1 MDNTE
6 KYYKTYIDVLTL
18 AASFSVV
25 WIHFGNEIHWYDG
38 TLAWKMCVPIQVFAY
53 WAVPVYFMIT
63 GATLMNYRQK
73 YTTTVFFRRRL
84 VRGVMPYLIWGTL
97 MIFLD
102 SERVFVQGSSMAHK
116 TSSILNAFINST
128 MEPVYWFFIPL
139 LSVYLSMPIL
149 SLLAEKQNR
158 KLLHYALALGVLLIS
173 VIPFSYNLFYY
184 VFRPEQNFYWN
195 QLLSMP
201 VLGGYTLY
209 CVLGYWAATHNFTK
223 KQRIICYSA
232 GAIAIVFRFAGLWY
246 LSARDG
252 ATSRIFMDY
261 LSWPAL
267 FQALSV
273 FVACK
278 HTPWDKVLSE
288 NAHRIVAK
296 LSRCGLGV
304 YVIHSEIIRK
314 MGDYT
319 VFCKY
324 SPIWYYF
331 WPIPTFLV
339 CILAVALARKIPLLR
354 CLFP

>member
-53 WAVPVYFMIT
+53 WAVPVYFMKT

-223 KQRIICYSA
+223 KRELFAIQQVPLRLFFVLLDYGILAQEMEQHQEYSWIIFLGLHYSK
-232 GAIAIVFRFAGLWY
+232 
-246 LSARDG
+246 
-252 ATSRIFMDY
+252 
-261 LSWPAL
+261 L
-267 FQALSV
+267 FQFLLHASILHGI
-273 FVACK
+273 K
-278 HTPWDKVLSE
+278 
-288 NAHRIVAK
+288 
-296 LSRCGLGV
+296 
-304 YVIHSEIIRK
+304 YYRK
-314 MGDYT
+314 MRIGSLQNYRDVDWAYM
-319 VFCKY
+319 
-324 SPIWYYF
+324 
-331 WPIPTFLV
+331 
-339 CILAVALARKIPLLR
+339 
-354 CLFP
+354 LFIQK